1 MLRVIAMLSNLT
13 VIHRMIYTW
22 QEAKRLEEAQPRVGP
37 QVLTAGSAKRV
48 KRSEPRFHPGIL
60 KNRA

>member
-22 QEAKRLEEAQPRVGP
+22 QETKQLEDAQRGTG
-37 QVLTAGSAKRV
+37 LN
-48 KRSEPRFHPGIL
+48 L
-60 KNRA
+60 KLAANERE